1 VTAHAL
7 TIGLALLA
15 TRTRVRATLAALA
28 GNLVALVLSASTS
41 GLISA
46 TVGVGVLSLASA
58 RVRRALRWVV
68 AAGGGAAVLL
78 MTLPNSVMVTW
89 QSLIAERVGTTVR
102 FGAARSLLEEWA
114 YRLEVF
120 DAAAV
125 LFLVAHPVYAL
136 IGAGP
141 GLVSIP
147 ATPYL
152 PISPYTREFA
162 LTGINS
168 PPTMGIVLEVAN
180 GGLVALLLWT
190 GFVVTAY
197 KALDVMAGRGEAS
210 RSQWRI
216 AKWCFVATAAIYLV
230 AAGFLSSCWP
240 IFAGLG
246 FGASFAQRRPREAIG
261 VGHVA

>member
-1 VTAHAL
+1 
-7 TIGLALLA
+7 
-15 TRTRVRATLAALA
+15 
-28 GNLVALVLSASTS
+28 
-41 GLISA
+41 
-46 TVGVGVLSLASA
+46 
-58 RVRRALRWVV
+58 
-68 AAGGGAAVLL
+68 
-78 MTLPNSVMVTW
+78 
-89 QSLIAERVGTTVR
+89 
-102 FGAARSLLEEWA
+102 
-114 YRLEVF
+114 
-120 DAAAV
+120 
-125 LFLVAHPVYAL
+125 
-136 IGAGP
+136 
-141 GLVSIP
+141 
-147 ATPYL
+147 
-152 PISPYTREFA
+152 